1 MLSAGFSGREEKLI
15 LNGNATWVNTLSD
28 QFYTSAIVSY
38 ELLSDNIVA
47 LYTLNSEYILKLI
60 DCEFNPSV

>member
-1 MLSAGFSGREEKLI
+1 
-15 LNGNATWVNTLSD
+15 LSD